1 MVSSLEWLVTAIIEI
16 FKGPLGIFLVSL
28 VSNSI
33 PFVSVPYLG
42 IVAGYALV
50 NRDPLSEAILVSVSA
65 LGASIGKIIIYLLGK
80 AARTGLSEK
89 TRKNVELLSKLA
101 KRSTFLA
108 IFILAATPVP
118 DDILYIPLGITKYP
132 LLPYFVAIFLGK
144 LIITS
149 AVVLY
154 TSYVSYFTVLNLY
167 TVPIWVVITIAL
179 IYVIIKTDWY
189 HVLNE
194 VSTYGIKGATKRFLH
209 YITHRLR
216 ARLIKLGCKD
226 SS

>member
-1 MVSSLEWLVTAIIEI
+1 MEWLITAIVGI

-50 NRDPLSEAILVSVSA
+50 NRDPLAEAVLVSVSA
-65 LGASIGKIIIYLLGK
+65 LGASIGKIIIYLLGE

-118 DDILYIPLGITKYP
+118 DDILYIPLGIMKYP
-132 LLPYFVAIFLGK
+132 LFPYFLAILLGK
-144 LIITS
+144 LIITL

-154 TSYVSYFTVLNLY
+154 TSYISYFTVLNLY
-167 TVPIWVVITIAL
+167 TVPVWVALTIAL

-194 VSTYGIKGATKRFLH
+194 VSTYGVKGAMKRFLH
-209 YITHRLR
+209 YLSHQLR
-216 ARLIKLGCKD
+216 AKLIKPD
-226 SS
+226 SKGGS